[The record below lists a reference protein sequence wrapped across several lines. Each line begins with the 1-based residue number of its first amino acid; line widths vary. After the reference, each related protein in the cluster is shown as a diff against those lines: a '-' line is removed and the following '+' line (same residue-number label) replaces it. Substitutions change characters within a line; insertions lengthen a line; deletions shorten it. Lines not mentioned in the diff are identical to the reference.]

1 MFKHRSILDVE
12 VKGRK
17 FTLECSSDS
26 TLSEALQALSQMYNL
41 IEQLVKK
48 SEEKPEEAKDG
59 KSSES

>member
-26 TLSEALQALSQMYNL
+26 TFSEAMEALNQMYNL
-41 IEQLVKK
+41 IGALAKK
-48 SEEKPEEAKDG
+48 SEEKAKEEPQEPK
-59 KSSES
+59 EE